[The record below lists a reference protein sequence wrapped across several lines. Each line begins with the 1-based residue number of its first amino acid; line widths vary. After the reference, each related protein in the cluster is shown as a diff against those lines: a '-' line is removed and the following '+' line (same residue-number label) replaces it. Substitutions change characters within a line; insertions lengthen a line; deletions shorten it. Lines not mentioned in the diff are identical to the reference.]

1 MIFDKELD
9 YLGPLGASGVQLA
22 SNSVSVQ
29 MQMLRQAGVGFVHDF
44 VLPFAPELRRV
55 LTDEISLRRSF
66 YLVRHRSDRQ
76 SDRLTRFAAALMQGV
91 RSEVVRLEAIARLTG
106 TPPI

>member
-1 MIFDKELD
+1 
-9 YLGPLGASGVQLA
+9 
-22 SNSVSVQ
+22 
-29 MQMLRQAGVGFVHDF
+29 MLGFVHDF